1 MFCEGGVFMQKKVYA
16 MLFSL
21 VRLNKDGHLEALK
34 QLSEIGYDGVE
45 LLGNNTAGLS
55 RADFKKYLKD
65 LNLDVVSTTALRTDD
80 DFEFAANLG
89 IPYCAIPSDPLGG
102 HAEGKEKLLQQCEA
116 WNDYGKK
123 AAKHGL
129 KAVVHNHAEE
139 FLWVDGE
146 EGGMRIYD
154 FYIKNTDPTY
164 VNFQLDVG
172 WAMRAGI
179 KCEELVAKYA
189 GRFALIHMKECNSI
203 AKTAEEFE
211 HFPKRVLELGPPK
224 MVGGV
229 PQFSDEQKKILD
241 DSRRWN
247 VKMGTGIIDF
257 PALVKAAEAQGCAAY
272 ISEREC
278 YFIDGVPE
286 GDPVKCAK
294 LDYEYMRSL

>member
-1 MFCEGGVFMQKKVYA
+1 MQNKVYA

-21 VRLNKDGHLEALK
+21 VRLSKEGHLEALK
-34 QLSEIGYDGVE
+34 QIADIGYDGVE
-45 LLGNNTAGLS
+45 LLGNNTSGLT
-55 RADFKKYLKD
+55 RTEFKKYLSD

-80 DFEFAANLG
+80 DFEFAADIG
-89 IPYCAIPSDPLGG
+89 IRYCAIPSDPL
-102 HAEGKEKLLQQCEA
+102 HEHSQSETTLVKQCNA
-116 WNDYGKK
+116 WNEYGKNV
-123 AAKHGL
+123 AKYGL
-129 KAVVHNHAEE
+129 KAVLHNHAEE
-139 FLWVDGE
+139 FLWVDGK

-154 FYIKNTDPTY
+154 YYIKNTDPTY

-179 KCEELVAKYA
+179 KCEELIAKYP
-189 GRFALIHMKECNSI
+189 GRFALIHMKECDSV
-203 AKTAEEFE
+203 AKTVEEFE

-224 MVGGV
+224 MVNGV

-241 DSRRWN
+241 NSRRWN

-257 PALVKAAEAQGCAAY
+257 PAIVKAAEAQGCEGY

-286 GDPVKCAK
+286 GDPVKCSK